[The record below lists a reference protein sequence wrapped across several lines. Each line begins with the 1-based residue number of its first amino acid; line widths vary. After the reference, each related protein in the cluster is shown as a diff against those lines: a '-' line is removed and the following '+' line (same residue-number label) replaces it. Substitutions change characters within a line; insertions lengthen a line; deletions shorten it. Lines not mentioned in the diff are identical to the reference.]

1 MITTILFDLD
11 GTLAPFLQDEF
22 IEAYFAALTARLK
35 PMGYDPQALIDA
47 LWKGTADMI
56 ANDGG
61 ATNRQKFWERFTS
74 LLGIQALGL
83 EPILEDFYT
92 QDFDQVRTVL
102 RERPDHGP
110 LLRSLREK
118 GYTLVLAT
126 NPIFPRAAV
135 ETRLRWVGLT
145 AEDSA
150 CITTYENSRRC
161 KPNPDYYRDILQQIN
176 VQPSDCLMIGNNPVD
191 DMSAAQAGL
200 NVFLVTDCLENPKG
214 LPIAPYPN
222 GTFDALRQRLENA
235 PRIA

>member
-35 PMGYDPQALIDA
+35 PMGYDPRALIDA

-56 ANDGG
+56 ANDGS
-61 ATNRQKFWERFTS
+61 ATNRQMFWERFTS

-83 EPILEDFYT
+83 EPILEDFYA
-92 QDFDQVRTVL
+92 QDFDLVRAVL

-145 AEDSA
+145 AEDFSY
-150 CITTYENSRRC
+150 ITTYENSRRC
-161 KPNPDYYRDILQQIN
+161 KPNPGYYRDILQQID
-176 VQPSDCLMIGNNPVD
+176 VQPSDCLMVGNNPVD

-200 NVFLVTDCLENPKG
+200 NVFLVTDCIENPKG
-214 LPIAPYPN
+214 LPIDPYPN
-222 GTFDALRQRLENA
+222 GTFADLRQRLENA
-235 PRIA
+235 PRIV

>member
-1 MITTILFDLD
+1 MEKGVRPMSDIDYTRKFSVSIDKDQEIRMIL
-11 GTLAPFLQDEF
+11 
-22 IEAYFAALTARLK
+22 
-35 PMGYDPQALIDA
+35 
-47 LWKGTADMI
+47 
-56 ANDGG
+56 
-61 ATNRQKFWERFTS
+61 S
-74 LLGIQALGL
+74 SV
-83 EPILEDFYT
+83 YT
-92 QDFDQVRTVL
+92 
-102 RERPDHGP
+102 
-110 LLRSLREK
+110 SLREK

-145 AEDSA
+145 AEDFA